1 MMSQQPQKQ
10 IPLKTRVQVTLRRLN
25 LSRVILLLQII
36 SLLQHNQFLI
46 PLRIQILKQIIK
58 GVLKRGKIRIY
69 QKNHLRQ
76 PLPTAIQIRIVIQE
90 LIQNKLSRLIPLK
103 VLKLQHNLR
112 LNLGNHLSPK
122 PKPSLKLSHKV
133 KQLVEA
139 KVKHNLNHNLN
150 SNPKFNNNLNLNPLK
165 LHHNPKTNKILIPKQ
180 HLSLLQQV
188 IHYLDFQ
195 TI

>member
-1 MMSQQPQKQ
+1 MSQQHQKQ

-36 SLLQHNQFLI
+36 SLFQHNQLLV
-46 PLRIQILKQIIK
+46 PPRIQILKQIINR
-58 GVLKRGKIRIY
+58 VLKRGKIRIY

-103 VLKLQHNLR
+103 VLKLQHNPR

-122 PKPSLKLSHKV
+122 LSLKLSHKV

-139 KVKHNLNHNLN
+139 KVKHSLNHNLN
-150 SNPKFNNNLNLNPLK
+150 SNPKFNNSLNLNPLK
-165 LHHNPKTNKILIPKQ
+165 LNHNPKTNKILIRKQ